1 MPAQL
6 AKQEEKKRILTNNL
20 IKRHF
25 QQMQKAVPMYREY
38 RVGEL
43 PDIQISYKDVL
54 LPLMALVRKD

>member
-6 AKQEEKKRILTNNL
+6 AKQEEVKRIMTNQL
-20 IKRHF
+20 IKRQF

-43 PDIQISYKDVL
+43 PDI
-54 LPLMALVRKD
+54 

>member
-6 AKQEEKKRILTNNL
+6 AKQEEVKRIMTNQL
-20 IKRHF
+20 IKRQF

-43 PDIQISYKDVL
+43 PDIQICYKDVL